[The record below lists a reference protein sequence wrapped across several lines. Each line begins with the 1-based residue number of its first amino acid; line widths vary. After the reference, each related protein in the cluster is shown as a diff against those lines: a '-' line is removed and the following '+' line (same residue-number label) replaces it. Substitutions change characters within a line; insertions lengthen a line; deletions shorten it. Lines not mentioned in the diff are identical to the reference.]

1 MKPAFTISAMPATI
15 SLRGNVSRV
24 ARSTSTAAGWWNA
37 PTRFLPASV
46 LMPVLPPTAASTMP
60 SSVVGTC
67 TMSTP
72 RSQVAAANPA
82 TSVAAPPPRLT
93 IASLRP
99 TPMRPS
105 TSQMNPTTGRSLPA
119 SASGIS
125 MRWASIPLS
134 DRWFRIASAVC
145 ASAGWCRIATLCVPS
160 SVPPSS
166 PSRPVPMITGYGRV
180 DRDLDGHGFSH
191 RACLGARAN
200 AAGCRRGGLGGRC
213 RRRLAS
219 RWAAPPR
226 RPATASRCGRPG
238 FSSCVHDVAHHRA
251 GIAPVGVDPDRG
263 DLAGTAAPVASSAS
277 RYLGAGS
284 PPASSGRVGAPPV
297 RRDPSAA
304 LISR

>member
-1 MKPAFTISAMPATI
+1 MRSRITGSAMKPAFTISAMPATI

-93 IASLRP
+93 MASLRP
-99 TPMRPS
+99 RPMRPS

-125 MRWASIPLS
+125 MRCASMPLS
-134 DRWFRIASAVC
+134 DRWLRIASAVC
-145 ASAGWCRIATLCVPS
+145 ASTGWCRIATLCLPS
-160 SVPPSS
+160 RKPPSS
-166 PSRPVPMITGYGRV
+166 PISPVPMTTGYGGSV
-180 DRDLDGHGFSH
+180 FTSTVTGGVSVSHDGP
-191 RACLGARAN
+191 R
-200 AAGCRRGGLGGRC
+200 LGGPTPPGWPGCWLPRTGSASGTPARDATTGGDASARSWVGRLRC
-213 RRRLAS
+213 A
-219 RWAAPPR
+219 
-226 RPATASRCGRPG
+226 G
-238 FSSCVHDVAHHRA
+238 FSSCD
-251 GIAPVGVDPDRG
+251 
-263 DLAGTAAPVASSAS
+263 TM
-277 RYLGAGS
+277 
-284 PPASSGRVGAPPV
+284 
-297 RRDPSAA
+297 
-304 LISR
+304 